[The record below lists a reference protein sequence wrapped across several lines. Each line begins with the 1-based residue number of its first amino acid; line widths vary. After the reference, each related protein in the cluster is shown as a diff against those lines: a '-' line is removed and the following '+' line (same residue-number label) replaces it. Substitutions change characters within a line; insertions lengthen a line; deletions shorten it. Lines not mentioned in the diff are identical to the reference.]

1 MFWKKGGTVL
11 WLFCGIRVEQSL
23 VFCVTIRRPLFI
35 SFCPFFLLPFLITL
49 FICLLWACILVCQ
62 EFRFR
67 FVRNNV
73 FWSWNVIC
81 VISNVE
87 LVIKNSVLEKGIEYA
102 RKKKNRVWNCIL
114 CNDNGIYDIINNQNI
129 VLLWLMHN
137 IYEMNEKCYFSQLS
151 FHDL

>member
-73 FWSWNVIC
+73 FWILNVIW

-87 LVIKNSVLEKGIEYA
+87 LGTKNSVLEKGIEYA
-102 RKKKNRVWNCIL
+102 RRKKRMGYGIVYCVMIMVYMISLITRIL
-114 CNDNGIYDIINNQNI
+114 
-129 VLLWLMHN
+129 L
-137 IYEMNEKCYFSQLS
+137 CYG
-151 FHDL
+151 